1 MSVNL
6 VRGAAKTGISSSF
19 DVAKVIAVDMDMFPP
34 TQAFRGYISMIT
46 VQLSNLSAVS
56 KPTTLTMRICRDA
69 TGDEMI
75 ITDTTSN
82 IFTASQITLMARLF
96 LRSMDLLDSMSLMIS
111 IVLSRSIKG
120 RVMLI
125 SSRLFGKG
133 IDDALFVNLF
143 GWL

>member
-1 MSVNL
+1 MSINL
-6 VRGAAKTGISSSF
+6 VRGAATAGISSSF
-19 DVAKVIAVDMDMFPP
+19 NVAKVIAVDMDMFPP

-82 IFTASQITLMARLF
+82 IFYGLTDTSDGTAIFALNGFTGLTDSD
-96 LRSMDLLDSMSLMIS
+96 DLYCFVKVNQGSCDVDYFE
-111 IVLSRSIKG
+111 IVWQGER
-120 RVMLI
+120 
-125 SSRLFGKG
+125 
-133 IDDALFVNLF
+133 
-143 GWL
+143 

>member
-6 VRGAAKTGISSSF
+6 VRGASKTGISSSF

-46 VQLSNLSAVS
+46 VQVSNLSAVS

-69 TGDEMI
+69 AGDEMI

-82 IFTASQITLMARLF
+82 IFYGITDNTDGTAIFALNGFTGLNESD
-96 LRSMDLLDSMSLMIS
+96 DLYCFVKVNQGTCDVDFFE
-111 IVLSRSIKG
+111 IVWQGDR
-120 RVMLI
+120 
-125 SSRLFGKG
+125 
-133 IDDALFVNLF
+133 
-143 GWL
+143 